1 MIVVTHVTYLSKI
14 FLLIKVAI
22 CLIVVYNYL
31 ITTTKGQS
39 MTRNTLSKMTVQM
52 LIDELSEFNPNDT
65 LVAHFYLTRK
75 AKQSEVKSP
84 TSWGWGRLTHKAT
97 EQKKVTSTRVRLQ
110 TKKGE

>member
-1 MIVVTHVTYLSKI
+1 MYDYL
-14 FLLIKVAI
+14 V
-22 CLIVVYNYL
+22 
-31 ITTTKGQS
+31 TTTKGQS
-39 MTRNTLSKMTVQM
+39 MTRNISSQMTVQM

-84 TSWGWGRLTHKAT
+84 TSWGWGRLTRKAT